1 MIDKWSWKFCDKA
14 NIGKVW
20 QHPVSLKQEQLQTEC
35 LHLVL
40 SMFTYVYFQDFVIYA
55 QKSSKQVLQKEY
67 ITSFIFSKIFSSV
80 PLPWDT
86 SEWVSE

>member
-1 MIDKWSWKFCDKA
+1 
-14 NIGKVW
+14 
-20 QHPVSLKQEQLQTEC
+20 
-35 LHLVL
+35 
-40 SMFTYVYFQDFVIYA
+40 MFTYVYFQDFVIYA